1 MQGKIA
7 LEEHFA
13 FPDTL
18 QDSAVFVPPSYWPE
32 LKHRITDIHDTRL
45 AEMDKAGID
54 MMLLSLN
61 APAVQAIV
69 DVKRAIDVAHR
80 ANDYLAAETARNPKR
95 FQGLAALAMQDPD
108 AATREMERCVKQL
121 GFRGALV
128 NGFCQ
133 AGDPD
138 TPIYLDEARYDGFWA
153 KVAELDVPFYLHPR
167 NPLPQDARIY
177 AGHPW
182 LLGPTWAFGQETAVH
197 ALRLMCSGLFDRHPK
212 LQIVLGHMG
221 EGLPFNIWRCDNRN
235 KWLNQP
241 PAYPA
246 KRLLSEYFQENFYI
260 TVSGNFSTQAL
271 LCSMQVI
278 SADRILF
285 SADWPFEA
293 IDQAALWFDHCPIG
307 EADRVKIGRTNT
319 LELFRLQDVLIG

>member
-1 MQGKIA
+1 MHGKIA

-13 FPDTL
+13 HAETL
-18 QDSAVFVPPSYWPE
+18 QDSAVFVPPSHWPE
-32 LKHRITDIHDTRL
+32 LKHRITDIHGTRL
-45 AEMDKAGID
+45 REMDKAGIE

-69 DVKRAIDVAHR
+69 DAPTAVNVARR
-80 ANDYLAAETARNPKR
+80 ANDYLADEIARNPKR
-95 FQGLAALAMQDPD
+95 FQGLAALAMQSPD
-108 AATREMERCVKQL
+108 EATCEIERCVRQL

-128 NGFCQ
+128 NGFSQ
-133 AGDPD
+133 VGDPE
-138 TPIYLDEARYDGFWA
+138 TPVYLDDPRYHAFWA

-197 ALRLMCSGLFDRHPK
+197 ALRLMCAGLFDRHPN

-246 KRLLSEYFQENFYI
+246 KRLLSEYFQENFYV
-260 TVSGNFSTQAL
+260 TVSGNFSTPAL
-271 LCSMQVI
+271 LCTMQVMG
-278 SADRILF
+278 ADRILF
-285 SADWPFEA
+285 STDWPFEA
-293 IDQAALWFDHCPIG
+293 IDQAAAWFDSCPIS
-307 EADRVKIGRTNT
+307 EADRQKIGRTNS
-319 LELFRLQDVLIG
+319 LELFKLQSALS